1 MPRRGCEVTTAE
13 VPLEMAKK
21 RSRSTKKVRK
31 KYLVEMT
38 SLSVFLWGFCLFFL
52 LAWIFVLGILVGRGF
67 IPGGESAI
75 SELKAQIARLQDLVG
90 SSKVEGKRPQKKPET
105 NPELAFYERLSS
117 KKIEVKNRWQPDKDV
132 VAQREEKQSIKISSP
147 LENRPEG
154 KGEATIEIGAP
165 IETGATPPPRE
176 VPQVVPAGKQKGR
189 GSERL
194 QILTE
199 NAVPAVRYTVQLASL
214 RDRSKAETMIND
226 LVDRG
231 YPAYYYKA
239 DVKGKTYFRV
249 RCGEFNSSK
258 EAVKYAEKLT
268 KDTGIKGFVFR
279 VE

>member
-1 MPRRGCEVTTAE
+1 MARKRPQPR
-13 VPLEMAKK
+13 
-21 RSRSTKKVRK
+21 KKVRK

-38 SLSVFLWGFCLFFL
+38 SVSVFLWGFCLFFL

-75 SELKAQIARLQDLVG
+75 SELKAQIARLQEIVG
-90 SSKVEGKRPQKKPET
+90 NSKVQDKRPQKKPDT

-117 KKIEVKNRWQPDKDV
+117 KKIEVKNRWQSEKDV
-132 VAQREEKQSIKISSP
+132 DLPKEEKESNKIVAPPKNPIEREGDSPIKIDVPSSGQEIP
-147 LENRPEG
+147 L
-154 KGEATIEIGAP
+154 
-165 IETGATPPPRE
+165 
-176 VPQVVPAGKQKGR
+176 VPQIVKQKSK
-189 GSERL
+189 GSDRL

-199 NAVPAVRYTVQLASL
+199 SSAPGLRYTVQLASL
-214 RDRSKAETMIND
+214 GSRSKAEMMIND

-231 YPAYYYKA
+231 YPAYYYEA

-249 RCGEFNSSK
+249 RCGEFNTSK
-258 EAVKYAEKLT
+258 DALNYAEKLT